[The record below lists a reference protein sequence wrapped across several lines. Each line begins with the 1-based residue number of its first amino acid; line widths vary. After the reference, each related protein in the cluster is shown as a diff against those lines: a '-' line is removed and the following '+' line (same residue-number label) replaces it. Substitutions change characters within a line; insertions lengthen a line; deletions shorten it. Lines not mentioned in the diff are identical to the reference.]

1 MFSKEPADYTT
12 LWINASSTDIQS
24 GKTIFKRRKEKR
36 EMINLVWIFNY
47 SSKWLLFPKQ
57 RREISIFQFYSMN
70 VIYDKYRVVIWPRL
84 SRWNV
89 CTSAW
94 GLKGIKNSTIKFH
107 FLKLLPEKFLQF
119 DWLRAVVLQL
129 NSKLGLDQMNTWR
142 SKRMAL
148 QCGSK
153 DTPFFSTGSDRRTW
167 APQRHPWFPEC
178 DNAWHHRSTLTV
190 ALEAIGAG

>member
-1 MFSKEPADYTT
+1 MFSKEPADYAT
-12 LWINASSTDIQS
+12 LWINALVQIFNS

-36 EMINLVWIFNY
+36 EMINLVCIFSY

-84 SRWNV
+84 SRWNI

-119 DWLRAVVLQL
+119 DRLWAVVLQL
-129 NSKLGLDQMNTWR
+129 NSKLGLDQLN
-142 SKRMAL
+142 
-148 QCGSK
+148 
-153 DTPFFSTGSDRRTW
+153 STGSDRRTW
-167 APQRHPWFPEC
+167 PPQRHPWFPGC
-178 DNAWHHRSTLTV
+178 DNAWHHRFTPNCSLRSHWCGLRGNLPVFMATGTRNL
-190 ALEAIGAG
+190 

>member
-1 MFSKEPADYTT
+1 
-12 LWINASSTDIQS
+12 
-24 GKTIFKRRKEKR
+24 
-36 EMINLVWIFNY
+36 MINLVWIFY
-47 SSKWLLFPKQ
+47 SSKWLVFPKQ
-57 RREISIFQFYSMN
+57 RPRIEISIFQLYSMN
-70 VIYDKYRVVIWPRL
+70 VIYDKNSVVIWPRL

-107 FLKLLPEKFLQF
+107 FLKLLPETFLQF

-142 SKRMAL
+142 NKRMAI
-148 QCGSK
+148 QCGYK
-153 DTPFFSTGSDRRTW
+153 DTPLFYKGLDRRTRP
-167 APQRHPWFPEC
+167 PQTQPWFPRC

-190 ALEAIGAG
+190 TLEAIGAGWEAIYLYLRLRVHVIYLCN